1 MGSIVHL
8 AKRWVTSLSDA
19 PPAPVDE
26 VWAESHLSPGELELW
41 RQMGNVDRRHAVLV
55 ARRFVER
62 RPSATQAEMVAA
74 LLHDVGKVC
83 CGLGTTGR
91 VVATVVGPRTARFRT
106 YNDHEAIGIAM
117 LTAAGSNPATI
128 DALEGR
134 SPASAALRD
143 ADDI

>member
-8 AKRWVTSLSDA
+8 VKRWVTSLSGA
-19 PPAPVDE
+19 PPVPADE
-26 VWAESHLSPGELELW
+26 VWAESHLAAGEQALW

-55 ARRFVER
+55 ARRFVQR
-62 RPSATQAEMVAA
+62 RPQATEAEMVAA
-74 LLHDVGKVC
+74 LLHDVGKLQ

-106 YNDHEAIGIAM
+106 YHDHEVIGIAM
-117 LTAAGSNPATI
+117 LHAAGSDQATI
-128 DALEGR
+128 DTLEGR